1 MWIPIQTVQAIG
13 TTNYKIMKPSD
24 IEQPESV
31 TFPAAFADAQAVDGT
46 RQIILREKNVEVAS
60 LEQYQTQPNRLRAN
74 IVFHQLE
81 SFAKYVKSHGSSMEP
96 RRKDFVTKEG
106 MFLTLFDFG
115 DPTIPGFGDDKAC
128 YSPAFS
134 RQWLTWMG
142 KHNKSLKQA
151 EFATFIDD
159 NKDDVIEPNT
169 ADLIRIIENIEGHT
183 MATFQS
189 TARASN
195 GSVRLSYTES
205 TEVRGGQSTDAG
217 AMDIPKE
224 FKIVVPV
231 FNGGAPFTMT
241 VRLKIVIEQGK
252 PFFTYEVRN
261 HEKAVETAVEYLVQ
275 QFVGIVGTEP
285 ERATVAKFGI

>member
-1 MWIPIQTVQAIG
+1 MRKIDTMTKPTPTTWKDIPG
-13 TTNYKIMKPSD
+13 
-24 IEQPESV
+24 ESL
-31 TFPAAFADAQAVDGT
+31 PAAFAEPQVVDAT
-46 RQIILREKNVEVAS
+46 RQFILREQNVEVAS
-60 LEQYQTQPNRLRAN
+60 LEEYQQQPNRLRSN

-81 SFAKYVKSHGSSMEP
+81 SFAKYVKSHSADAEAI
-96 RRKDFVTKEG
+96 RKDFVTKEG

-115 DPTIPGFGDDKAC
+115 NRVVPGFGDDKAS
-128 YSPAFS
+128 YAPSYS

-142 KHNKSLKQA
+142 RHFKSLKQS

-183 MATFQS
+183 TATFQS

-205 TEVRGGQSTDAG
+205 TEVRGGQTTDAG

-241 VRLKIVIEQGK
+241 VRLKVVIEQGK

-285 ERATVAKFGI
+285 ERATVSKFGI

>member
-1 MWIPIQTVQAIG
+1 MKSETLQQIG
-13 TTNYKIMKPSD
+13 EATSFPDTFA
-24 IEQPESV
+24 ELQSV
-31 TFPAAFADAQAVDGT
+31 EGT
-46 RQIILREKNVEVAS
+46 RKFILRDKDVEVSS
-60 LEQYQTQPNRLRAN
+60 LEQYQQQPNRLRAN

-81 SFAKYVKSHGSSMEP
+81 SFAKYVKSHSADAELN
-96 RRKDFVTKEG
+96 RKDFVTKEG

-115 DPTIPGFGDDKAC
+115 TRVVPGFGDDKAS
-128 YSPAFS
+128 YAPSYS

-142 KHNKSLKQA
+142 RHNKTQKQS

-159 NKDDVIEPNT
+159 NKDDVVEPNT

-189 TARASN
+189 TARA
-195 GSVRLSYTES
+195 GAGTVRIAYTETTETKGGTS
-205 TEVRGGQSTDAG
+205 TEGG

-231 FNGGAPFTMT
+231 FNGGAPFTVT

-252 PFFTYEVRN
+252 PFFTYEVRG

-285 ERATVAKFGI
+285 ERATVSKFGI